1 MSSRQITGQGWYE
14 FDITS
19 LGREWLKYESR
30 NYGSSSGKSAD
41 YGYIFSFSGPGV
53 IIMAS
58 ADSSNNSAYISFNY
72 TEDTS
77 LDSGAYIIRNQFT
90 KRSMQDSGSL
100 VSLNYGSPELA
111 NQRWIFTKASDGLYT
126 IRNAGTG
133 RYIYFSGSV
142 SSGSIL
148 QAGSLQMKWRVVKN
162 TDGSYRLF
170 PVNSLYALEERYFN
184 QSDYKVYAE
193 GYNGYANQQWTLEP
207 VAEQIAVKLPNGTY
221 IQRTK
226 TNGSTTYKNEAG
238 VALEVNDSRQII
250 IEPIVITDINAS
262 GDDWHKTVAAPFT
275 YTITG
280 STKIDVSRSGNT
292 LTITGKAL
300 GEASITIT
308 SGAARTVVPVVVADK
323 VLDVPHIRQKE
334 SQWCW
339 VTCAQMAIQKY
350 EPDNDKI
357 QHWLVED
364 ERRPNKEEQKP
375 ITEPDN
381 TTGYMSEICSI
392 VEREVDN
399 VQGQYISNPQNIT
412 DQQLRQILDSG
423 SPVIYMI
430 GRYET
435 NGQRRS
441 GHMRVIYGYYIDT
454 NGNCIYLVHEPWETC
469 IEEFGRND
477 ALGNNIHL
485 DIWRRSLINIKD
497 EDDKGV
503 SGIDRPNND
512 IYNYKLEEVL
522 YFEEAE

>member
-323 VLDVPHIRQKE
+323 VLDVPHIRQEK

-339 VTCAQMAIQKY
+339 VACAQMIIKTYDPNNIKTQAELVTELWGSDINKAANRTDIINVVEKQFTNEDTGQKMVEGKYIQN
-350 EPDNDKI
+350 PANMTDN
-357 QHWLVED
+357 Q
-364 ERRPNKEEQKP
+364 
-375 ITEPDN
+375 
-381 TTGYMSEICSI
+381 M
-392 VEREVDN
+392 
-399 VQGQYISNPQNIT
+399 
-412 DQQLRQILDSG
+412 RQILDSG
-423 SPVIYMI
+423 SPIIYLV
-430 GRYET
+430 GKYKN
-435 NGQRRS
+435 NGERES
-441 GHMRVIYGYYIDT
+441 GHFRVIYGYSMHNDGSCVYFVYD
-454 NGNCIYLVHEPWETC
+454 PWNTC
-469 IEEFGRND
+469 RKYDPTSNVI
-477 ALGNNIHL
+477 GNNIHY
-485 DIWRRSLINIKD
+485 DIWRRSLVNIKD
-497 EDDKGV
+497 EEEQ
-503 SGIDRPNND
+503 GISTDIKINNAASYYEIND
-512 IYNYKLEEVL
+512 FV
-522 YFEEAE
+522 YFEEVEG